1 MYGRAQY
8 ALATPSTILYPRK
21 DARQILSLDELF
33 QVAAI
38 QPASDLEAAW
48 SRGIGTGILYRR
60 SHGDYL
66 LTPVY
71 V

>member
-1 MYGRAQY
+1 MRWRPLFA
-8 ALATPSTILYPRK
+8 TILYSRK
-21 DARQILSLDELF
+21 DARQTLSLDELF

-38 QPASDLEAAW
+38 QPASDPEAAL
-48 SRGIGTGILYRR
+48 SREIGTGIGYRR